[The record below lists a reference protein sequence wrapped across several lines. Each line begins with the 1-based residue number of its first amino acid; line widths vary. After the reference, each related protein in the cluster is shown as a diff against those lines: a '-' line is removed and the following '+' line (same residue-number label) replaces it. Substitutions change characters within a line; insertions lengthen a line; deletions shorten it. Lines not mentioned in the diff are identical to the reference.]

1 MLAYLHNEMIKDFR
15 FFDRM
20 NNEWGDGMISTLQQ
34 LRTPQENTSLRR
46 LAVAVA
52 QDAEVLLAVD
62 KAYRLG
68 LTTATLVGDEEKIRA
83 VAEENQIDLSGYQI
97 VHEADKVEACR
108 MAVKLV
114 RDGQA
119 DVVMK
124 GIVDTAIILKA
135 VLDKEIGLRDAPVLS
150 HVAVFEVPGY
160 DRLFYLAD
168 AAMNIAPDL
177 EAKKHILNNTVKV
190 AHALGNENPIAAC
203 LCAVEKVN
211 PKMQATLD
219 AAALVEANR
228 AGQIAGCTVM
238 GPLALDNAIS
248 PEAAKHKGITDP
260 NAGHADI
267 LLVPAIEVGN
277 VFYKS
282 MVFMAKAQ
290 NAGVIVGA
298 KAPIVLTSRADSD
311 ETKLNSIALA
321 LKIAANEK

>member
-1 MLAYLHNEMIKDFR
+1 MIR
-15 FFDRM
+15 SL
-20 NNEWGDGMISTLQQ
+20 ES
-34 LRTPQENTSLRR
+34 LRTSLGEQGRSK

-62 KAYRLG
+62 AAYKLG
-68 LTTATLVGDEEKIRA
+68 IASAILVGDEGEIRA
-83 VAEENQIDLSGYQI
+83 IAAKLDICLEHYEI

-108 MAVKLV
+108 KAVKLV
-114 RDGQA
+114 RDKEA

-124 GIVDTAIILKA
+124 GIVDTSVILKA
-135 VLDKEIGLRDAPVLS
+135 VLDKEIGLRMSPVLS

-160 DRLFYLAD
+160 DRLFYLSD

-177 EAKKHILNNTVKV
+177 EAKKHILMNTVQV

-228 AGQIAGCTVM
+228 NGEITGCTVI

-248 PEAAKHKGITDP
+248 VEAAHHKGITDP

-282 MVFMAKAQ
+282 MVFMARAK

-298 KAPIVLTSRADSD
+298 KAPVVLTSRADSD

-321 LKIAANEK
+321 LQIAAANR

>member
-1 MLAYLHNEMIKDFR
+1 MITSL
-15 FFDRM
+15 
-20 NNEWGDGMISTLQQ
+20 ES
-34 LRTPQENTSLRR
+34 LRTAPTGGKRSK

-62 KAYRLG
+62 AAYRLG
-68 LTTATLVGDEEKIRA
+68 IAGAILVGDGQEIRA
-83 VAEENQIDLSGYQI
+83 IAAKLNICVEPYTI
-97 VHEADKVEACR
+97 VDEADKVEACR
-108 MAVKLV
+108 KAVKLV
-114 RDGQA
+114 RDGEA

-124 GIVDTAIILKA
+124 GLVDTSIILKA
-135 VLDKEIGLRDAPVLS
+135 VLDKEIGLRQSPVLS

-160 DRLFYLAD
+160 DRLFYLTD

-177 EAKKHILNNTVKV
+177 EAKKHILRNAVQV
-190 AHALGNENPIAAC
+190 AHALGNENPIACA

-228 AGQIAGCTVM
+228 AGELTGCTVM

-248 PEAAKHKGITDP
+248 VEAAHHKGITDP
-260 NAGHADI
+260 HAGKADI

-282 MVFMAKAQ
+282 MVFMAKAK
-290 NAGVIVGA
+290 NAGMIVGA

-321 LKIAANEK
+321 LAVAAANK

>member
-1 MLAYLHNEMIKDFR
+1 MIR
-15 FFDRM
+15 SL
-20 NNEWGDGMISTLQQ
+20 ET
-34 LRTPQENTSLRR
+34 LRTCLSACGRSKI
-46 LAVAVA
+46 AVAVA

-62 KAYRLG
+62 AAYKMG
-68 LTTATLVGDEEKIRA
+68 IASAVLVGDETEIRR
-83 VAEENQIDLSGYQI
+83 VAGELGMDLGAYELL
-97 VHEADKVEACR
+97 HEADKNEACR
-108 MAVKLV
+108 KAVKLV
-114 RDGQA
+114 RDQQA

-124 GIVDTAIILKA
+124 GIVDTSVILKA
-135 VLDKEIGLRDAPVLS
+135 VLDKEIGLRQSPVLS

-160 DRLFYLAD
+160 DRLFYLTD

-177 EAKKHILNNTVKV
+177 ETKKHILRNAVQV
-190 AHALGNENPIAAC
+190 AHALGNPDPIAAC

-228 AGQIAGCTVM
+228 AGEITGCTVV
-238 GPLALDNAIS
+238 GPLALDNAVS
-248 PEAAKHKGITDP
+248 VEAARHKGITDP
-260 NAGHADI
+260 NAGRADI

-282 MVFMAKAQ
+282 LVFMSQAK

-298 KAPIVLTSRADSD
+298 KAPVVLTSRADSD

-321 LKIAANEK
+321 LQIAAANREKE

>member
-1 MLAYLHNEMIKDFR
+1 MIR
-15 FFDRM
+15 SL
-20 NNEWGDGMISTLQQ
+20 ET
-34 LRTPQENTSLRR
+34 LRTSLGELGRSKI
-46 LAVAVA
+46 AVAVA

-62 KAYRLG
+62 AAYKLG
-68 LTTATLVGDEEKIRA
+68 IASAVLVGDEAEIRA
-83 VAEENQIDLSGYQI
+83 IAEKLNIDLTNYEI
-97 VHEADKVEACR
+97 LHEADKVEACR
-108 MAVKLV
+108 KAVKLV
-114 RDGQA
+114 RDKEA

-124 GIVDTAIILKA
+124 GIVDTSVILKA
-135 VLDKEIGLRDAPVLS
+135 VLDKEIGLRQSPVLS

-160 DRLFYLAD
+160 DRLFYLTD
-168 AAMNIAPDL
+168 AAMNIAPDA
-177 EAKKHILNNTVKV
+177 ETKKHILNNAVKV

-219 AAALVEANR
+219 AAALVEANK
-228 AGQIAGCTVM
+228 AGEITGCTVI

-248 PEAAKHKGITDP
+248 VEAAHHKGITDP

-282 MVFMAKAQ
+282 MVFMARAK

-298 KAPIVLTSRADSD
+298 KAPVVLTSRADSD

-321 LKIAANEK
+321 LQIAAANK

>member
-1 MLAYLHNEMIKDFR
+1 MIR
-15 FFDRM
+15 SL
-20 NNEWGDGMISTLQQ
+20 ETL
-34 LRTPQENTSLRR
+34 RNSLGEQGRSK

-62 KAYRLG
+62 AAARLG
-68 LTTATLVGDEEKIRA
+68 IASAILVGDEGEIRA
-83 VAEENQIDLSGYQI
+83 IAEKLNISLEDYEI

-108 MAVKLV
+108 KAVKLV
-114 RDGQA
+114 RDKEA

-124 GIVDTAIILKA
+124 GIVDTSVILKA
-135 VLDKEIGLRDAPVLS
+135 VLDKEIGLRMSPVLS
-150 HVAVFEVPGY
+150 HVAVFEVPGF
-160 DRLFYLAD
+160 DRLFYLSD

-177 EAKKHILNNTVKV
+177 ETKKHILRNTVQV

-228 AGQIAGCTVM
+228 NGEIEGCTVI

-248 PEAAKHKGITDP
+248 VEAAHHKGITDP

-282 MVFMAKAQ
+282 MVFMARAK

-298 KAPIVLTSRADSD
+298 KAPVVLTSRADSD

-321 LKIAANEK
+321 LKIASANK

>member
-1 MLAYLHNEMIKDFR
+1 MIC
-15 FFDRM
+15 
-20 NNEWGDGMISTLQQ
+20 SLQQ
-34 LRTPQENTSLRR
+34 LRTPGENTGSKR

-62 KAYRLG
+62 KAHRLG
-68 LTTATLVGDEEKIRA
+68 IATATLVGDEAEIRSIA
-83 VAEENQIDLSGYQI
+83 AQLDIDLADYEI
-97 VHEADKVEACR
+97 VHESDKVEACR
-108 MAVKLV
+108 KAVKLV
-114 RDGQA
+114 RDKQA

-160 DRLFYLAD
+160 DRLFYLSD

-177 EAKKHILNNTVKV
+177 EAKKHILKNTVKV

-219 AAALVEANR
+219 AAALVEANK
-228 AGQIAGCTVM
+228 AGEIGGCTVI

-248 PEAAKHKGITDP
+248 VEAAHHKGITDP

-282 MVFMAKAQ
+282 MVFMAKAK

>member
-1 MLAYLHNEMIKDFR
+1 MIQSL
-15 FFDRM
+15 
-20 NNEWGDGMISTLQQ
+20 ES
-34 LRTPQENTSLRR
+34 LRTSLGGHRR
-46 LAVAVA
+46 SVLAVAVA

-62 KAYRLG
+62 AAYKLG
-68 LTTATLVGDEEKIRA
+68 IATAVLVGDEAEIRA
-83 VAEENQIDLSGYQI
+83 VAERLHISMDNYTI
-97 VHEADKVEACR
+97 VHEADKNEACR
-108 MAVKLV
+108 KAVKLV
-114 RDGQA
+114 RDKKA

-135 VLDKEIGLRDAPVLS
+135 VLDKEIGLRESPVLS

-160 DRLFYLAD
+160 DRLFYLTD
-168 AAMNIAPDL
+168 AAMNIAPDV
-177 EAKKHILNNTVKV
+177 EAKKHILRNAVKV
-190 AHALGNENPIAAC
+190 AHALGNENPVAAC

-219 AAALVEANR
+219 AAALVEANKN
-228 AGQIAGCTVM
+228 GEIGGCTVI

-248 PEAAKHKGITDP
+248 VEAAHHKGIADP

-282 MVFMAKAQ
+282 MVFMARAK

-298 KAPIVLTSRADSD
+298 KAPVVLTSRADSD

-321 LKIAANEK
+321 LRIAAANA

>member
-1 MLAYLHNEMIKDFR
+1 MI
-15 FFDRM
+15 
-20 NNEWGDGMISTLQQ
+20 
-34 LRTPQENTSLRR
+34 TSLEALRQAEAGGKR
-46 LAVAVA
+46 SLLAVAVA

-62 KAYRLG
+62 GAYNLG
-68 LTTATLVGDEEKIRA
+68 IAGAILVGNEEEIRA
-83 VAEENQIDLSGYQI
+83 IAEKLSIDLGRYT
-97 VHEADKVEACR
+97 VVNEPDKVEACR
-108 MAVKLV
+108 KAVKLV
-114 RDGQA
+114 RDGEA

-124 GIVDTAIILKA
+124 GLVDTSIILKA
-135 VLDKEIGLRDAPVLS
+135 VLDKEIGLRESPVLS

-160 DRLFYLAD
+160 DRLFYLTD

-177 EAKKHILNNTVKV
+177 EAKKHILRNSVKV
-190 AHALGNENPIAAC
+190 AHALGNDNPIACA

-219 AAALVEANR
+219 AAALVEANQ
-228 AGQIAGCTVM
+228 AGEIEGCTVI

-260 NAGHADI
+260 NAGKADI

-282 MVFMAKAQ
+282 MVFMARAK
-290 NAGVIVGA
+290 NAGMIVGA

-321 LKIAANEK
+321 LKVAAANK

>member
-1 MLAYLHNEMIKDFR
+1 MIR
-15 FFDRM
+15 SL
-20 NNEWGDGMISTLQQ
+20 ET
-34 LRTPQENTSLRR
+34 LRTSLSRQGCSKI
-46 LAVAVA
+46 AVAVA

-62 KAYRLG
+62 AAAKLG
-68 LTTATLVGDEEKIRA
+68 IATAILVGEESEIRTI
-83 VAEENQIDLSGYQI
+83 AEKLNIDLSGYEI
-97 VHEADKVEACR
+97 VHEADKNEACR
-108 MAVKLV
+108 KAVKLV
-114 RDGQA
+114 RDQVA

-124 GIVDTAIILKA
+124 GIVDTSVILKA
-135 VLDKEIGLRDAPVLS
+135 VLDKEIGLRMSPVLS

-160 DRLFYLAD
+160 DRLFYLTD
-168 AAMNIAPDL
+168 AAMNIAPDV
-177 EAKKHILNNTVKV
+177 EAKKHILKNAVQV

-219 AAALVEANR
+219 AAALVEANQN
-228 AGQIAGCTVM
+228 GEIDGCTVI

-248 PEAAKHKGITDP
+248 VEAAHHKGITDP

-282 MVFMAKAQ
+282 MVFMARAK

-298 KAPIVLTSRADSD
+298 KAPVVLTSRADSD

-321 LKIAANEK
+321 LQIAAANK

>member
-1 MLAYLHNEMIKDFR
+1 MIR
-15 FFDRM
+15 SL
-20 NNEWGDGMISTLQQ
+20 ETL
-34 LRTPQENTSLRR
+34 RNSLGEQGRSK

-62 KAYRLG
+62 AAARLG
-68 LTTATLVGDEEKIRA
+68 IASAILVGDEGEIRA
-83 VAEENQIDLSGYQI
+83 IAEKLNISLEDYEI

-108 MAVKLV
+108 KAVKLV
-114 RDGQA
+114 RDKEA

-124 GIVDTAIILKA
+124 GIVDTSVILKA
-135 VLDKEIGLRDAPVLS
+135 VLDKEIGLRMSPVLS
-150 HVAVFEVPGY
+150 HVAVFEVPGF
-160 DRLFYLAD
+160 DRLFYLSD

-177 EAKKHILNNTVKV
+177 ETKKHILRNTVQV

-219 AAALVEANR
+219 AAALVEANQN
-228 AGQIAGCTVM
+228 GEIEGCTVI

-248 PEAAKHKGITDP
+248 VEAAHHKGITDP

-282 MVFMAKAQ
+282 MVFMARAK

-298 KAPIVLTSRADSD
+298 KAPVVLTSRADSD

-321 LKIAANEK
+321 LKIASANK

>member
-1 MLAYLHNEMIKDFR
+1 MITSL
-15 FFDRM
+15 
-20 NNEWGDGMISTLQQ
+20 EA
-34 LRTPQENTSLRR
+34 LRTAPADGKRSL

-62 KAYRLG
+62 AAYSLG
-68 LTTATLVGDEEKIRA
+68 IAGAILVGDEAEIRQIAAKLA
-83 VAEENQIDLSGYQI
+83 VDLSKYTI
-97 VHEADKVEACR
+97 VDEPDKTLACR
-108 MAVKLV
+108 KAVKLV
-114 RDGQA
+114 RDGEA

-124 GIVDTAIILKA
+124 GLVDTSIILKA
-135 VLDKEIGLRDAPVLS
+135 VLDKEIGLRESPVLS

-160 DRLFYLAD
+160 DRLFYLTD

-177 EAKKHILNNTVKV
+177 EAKKHILRNCVKV
-190 AHALGNENPIAAC
+190 AHAMGNENPIAAA

-219 AAALVEANR
+219 AAALVEANQ
-228 AGQIAGCTVM
+228 AGEIDGCTVI

-248 PEAAKHKGITDP
+248 VEAAHHKGITDP
-260 NAGHADI
+260 NAGKADI

-282 MVFMAKAQ
+282 MVFMARAK
-290 NAGVIVGA
+290 NAGMIVGA

-321 LKIAANEK
+321 LKVAAANK

>member
-1 MLAYLHNEMIKDFR
+1 MI
-15 FFDRM
+15 
-20 NNEWGDGMISTLQQ
+20 
-34 LRTPQENTSLRR
+34 TSLETLRKTDGSGKR
-46 LAVAVA
+46 SLLAVAVA

-62 KAYRLG
+62 AAYELG
-68 LTTATLVGDEEKIRA
+68 IAGAILVGNAGEIREIA
-83 VAEENQIDLSGYQI
+83 ARLSISVDKYTI
-97 VHEADKVEACR
+97 VDEADKVEACR
-108 MAVKLV
+108 KAVKLV
-114 RDGQA
+114 RDGEA

-124 GIVDTAIILKA
+124 GLVDTSVILKA
-135 VLDKEIGLRDAPVLS
+135 VLDKEIGLRMSPVLS

-160 DRLFYLAD
+160 DRLFYLTD

-177 EAKKHILNNTVKV
+177 ETKKHILRNAVKV
-190 AHALGNENPIAAC
+190 AHALGNENPIACA

-219 AAALVEANR
+219 AAALVEANQS
-228 AGQIAGCTVM
+228 GEIDGCTVI

-248 PEAAKHKGITDP
+248 EEAAHHKGITDP
-260 NAGHADI
+260 NAGKADI

-282 MVFMAKAQ
+282 MVFMARAK
-290 NAGVIVGA
+290 NAGMIVGA

-321 LKIAANEK
+321 LKVAAANK

>member
-1 MLAYLHNEMIKDFR
+1 MIR
-15 FFDRM
+15 SL
-20 NNEWGDGMISTLQQ
+20 ET
-34 LRTPQENTSLRR
+34 LRTSLGERGCSKI
-46 LAVAVA
+46 AVAVA

-62 KAYRLG
+62 AAAKLG
-68 LTTATLVGDEEKIRA
+68 IATAVLVGEESEIRA
-83 VAEENQIDLSGYQI
+83 IAEKLNISLEGYEI

-108 MAVKLV
+108 KAVKLV
-114 RDGQA
+114 RDKQA

-124 GIVDTAIILKA
+124 GIVDTSVILKA
-135 VLDKEIGLRDAPVLS
+135 VLDKEIGLRQSPVLS

-160 DRLFYLAD
+160 DRLFYLTD
-168 AAMNIAPDL
+168 AAMNIAPDA
-177 EAKKHILNNTVKV
+177 ETKKHILRNAVKV

-219 AAALVEANR
+219 AAALVEANQ
-228 AGQIAGCTVM
+228 AGEIEGCTVI
-238 GPLALDNAIS
+238 GHLALDNAIS
-248 PEAAKHKGITDP
+248 VEAAHHKGITDP
-260 NAGHADI
+260 NAGKADI

-282 MVFMAKAQ
+282 MVFMARAK

-298 KAPIVLTSRADSD
+298 KAPVVLTSRADSD

-321 LKIAANEK
+321 LQIAAANN

>member
-1 MLAYLHNEMIKDFR
+1 MIR
-15 FFDRM
+15 SL
-20 NNEWGDGMISTLQQ
+20 EQ
-34 LRTPQENTSLRR
+34 LRISGENTSSSR

-52 QDAEVLLAVD
+52 QDEEVLLAVD
-62 KAYRLG
+62 KAHRLG
-68 LTTATLVGDEEKIRA
+68 IATATLVGDEREIRA
-83 VAEENQIDLSGYQI
+83 IAEKLHIDLSDYAI
-97 VHEADKVEACR
+97 VDEGDKVLACR
-108 MAVKLV
+108 TAVKLV
-114 RDGQA
+114 RDGKA

-177 EAKKHILNNTVKV
+177 EAKKHILKNTVRV

-228 AGQIAGCTVM
+228 AGEIDGCTVI

-248 PEAAKHKGITDP
+248 VEAAHHKGITDP

-282 MVFMAKAQ
+282 MVFMAKAK

-321 LKIAANEK
+321 LKIAAAKA

>member
-1 MLAYLHNEMIKDFR
+1 MIQSL
-15 FFDRM
+15 
-20 NNEWGDGMISTLQQ
+20 EQ
-34 LRTPQENTSLRR
+34 LRTPAANKPLSR

-62 KAYRLG
+62 GARRLG
-68 LTTATLVGDEEKIRA
+68 IATATLVGEEGEIRA
-83 VAEENQIDLSGYQI
+83 IAQARNIDLSAYEI
-97 VHEADKVEACR
+97 IHESDKVEACR
-108 MAVKLV
+108 KAVKLV
-114 RDGQA
+114 RDKQA

-135 VLDKEIGLRDAPVLS
+135 VLDKEIGLRQSPVLS
-150 HVAVFEVPGY
+150 HVAVFEVSGF
-160 DRLFYLAD
+160 DRLFYLTD

-177 EAKKHILNNTVKV
+177 ETKKHILRNAVTV
-190 AHALGNENPIAAC
+190 AHALGNDNPIAAA

-228 AGQIAGCTVM
+228 TGEIDGCTVI

-248 PEAAKHKGITDP
+248 VEAAHHKGITDP
-260 NAGHADI
+260 NAGKADI

-282 MVFMAKAQ
+282 MVFMARAK

-298 KAPIVLTSRADSD
+298 KAPVVLTSRADSD

-321 LKIAANEK
+321 LKIAAANER

>member
-1 MLAYLHNEMIKDFR
+1 MIR
-15 FFDRM
+15 SL
-20 NNEWGDGMISTLQQ
+20 ETL
-34 LRTPQENTSLRR
+34 RAVDSSSK

-52 QDAEVLLAVD
+52 QDAEVLLAVEGAR
-62 KAYRLG
+62 KLG
-68 LTTATLVGDEEKIRA
+68 IATAILVGDEPEIRA
-83 VAEENQIDLSGYQI
+83 IAAKLDICLDDYAI

-108 MAVKLV
+108 KAVKLV
-114 RDGQA
+114 LDKEA

-124 GIVDTAIILKA
+124 GLVDTSIILKA
-135 VLDKEIGLRDAPVLS
+135 VLDKEIGLRQSPVLS

-160 DRLFYLAD
+160 DRLFYLTD
-168 AAMNIAPDL
+168 AAMNIAPDA
-177 EAKKHILNNTVKV
+177 ETKKHILRNAVKV
-190 AHALGNENPIAAC
+190 AHALGNENPIACC

-219 AAALVEANR
+219 AAALVEANK
-228 AGQIAGCTVM
+228 AGEIEGCTVI

-248 PEAAKHKGITDP
+248 VEAAHHKGITDP
-260 NAGHADI
+260 NAGKADI

-282 MVFMAKAQ
+282 MVFMARAK

-298 KAPIVLTSRADSD
+298 KAPVVLTSRADSD

-321 LKIAANEK
+321 LQIAAANN

>member
-1 MLAYLHNEMIKDFR
+1 MIR
-15 FFDRM
+15 SL
-20 NNEWGDGMISTLQQ
+20 EQ
-34 LRTPQENTSLRR
+34 LRISGKNTCSSR

-62 KAYRLG
+62 KAHRLG
-68 LTTATLVGDEEKIRA
+68 IATATLVGEESEIRSIA
-83 VAEENQIDLSGYQI
+83 AQLNIDLADYEI
-97 VHEADKVEACR
+97 VQESDKVEACR
-108 MAVKLV
+108 KAVKLV
-114 RDGQA
+114 RDKQA

-160 DRLFYLAD
+160 DRLFYLSD
-168 AAMNIAPDL
+168 AAMNIAPDV
-177 EAKKHILNNTVKV
+177 EVKKHILKNTVKV

-219 AAALVEANR
+219 AAALVEANK
-228 AGQIAGCTVM
+228 AGEIDGCTVI

-248 PEAAKHKGITDP
+248 VEAAHHKGITDP

-282 MVFMAKAQ
+282 MVFMAKAK

-321 LKIAANEK
+321 LKIAAANEK

>member
-1 MLAYLHNEMIKDFR
+1 MIR
-15 FFDRM
+15 SL
-20 NNEWGDGMISTLQQ
+20 ETL
-34 LRTPQENTSLRR
+34 RAVDSSSK

-52 QDAEVLLAVD
+52 QDAEVLLAVEGAR
-62 KAYRLG
+62 KLG
-68 LTTATLVGDEEKIRA
+68 IATAILVGNEPEIRTIAEKL
-83 VAEENQIDLSGYQI
+83 EIDLANYEI
-97 VHEADKVEACR
+97 VHEEDKVESCR
-108 MAVKLV
+108 KAVKLV
-114 RDGQA
+114 RDKEA

-124 GIVDTAIILKA
+124 GLVDTSIILKA
-135 VLDKEIGLRDAPVLS
+135 VLDKEIGLRMSPVLS

-160 DRLFYLAD
+160 DRLFYLTD
-168 AAMNIAPDL
+168 AAMNIAPDV
-177 EAKKHILNNTVKV
+177 ETKKHILNNAVKV

-219 AAALVEANR
+219 AAALVEANQ
-228 AGQIAGCTVM
+228 AGEIPGCTVI

-248 PEAAKHKGITDP
+248 VEAAHHKGITDP

-282 MVFMAKAQ
+282 MVFMARAK

-298 KAPIVLTSRADSD
+298 KAPVVLTSRADSD

-321 LKIAANEK
+321 LKIAAANV

>member
-1 MLAYLHNEMIKDFR
+1 MIR
-15 FFDRM
+15 
-20 NNEWGDGMISTLQQ
+20 TLEQ
-34 LRTPQENTSLRR
+34 LRIPGTNNAPSR

-52 QDAEVLLAVD
+52 QDEEVLLAVD
-62 KAYRLG
+62 GARRIG
-68 LTTATLVGDEEKIRA
+68 LATAVLVGDEPQIR
-83 VAEENQIDLSGYQI
+83 QIAAKLNVDLSAYQI
-97 VHEADKVEACR
+97 LHEEDKVTACR
-108 MAVKLV
+108 TAVKLV
-114 RDGQA
+114 RDGAA

-135 VLDKEIGLRDAPVLS
+135 VLDKEIGLRDSPVLS
-150 HVAVFEVPGY
+150 HVAVFEVPGF
-160 DRLFYLAD
+160 DRLFYLSD

-177 EAKKHILNNTVKV
+177 ETKKHILKNTVKV
-190 AHALGNENPIAAC
+190 AHALGNDNPIAAA

-219 AAALVEANR
+219 AAALVEANQK
-228 AGQIAGCTVM
+228 GEISGCTVI

-248 PEAAKHKGITDP
+248 PEAAHHKGITDP

-282 MVFMAKAQ
+282 MVFMARAK

-298 KAPIVLTSRADSD
+298 KAPVVLTSRADSD

-321 LKIAANEK
+321 LKIAAAN

>member
-1 MLAYLHNEMIKDFR
+1 MIR
-15 FFDRM
+15 
-20 NNEWGDGMISTLQQ
+20 TLEQ
-34 LRTPQENTSLRR
+34 LRIPGANNAPSR

-52 QDAEVLLAVD
+52 QDEEVLLAVD
-62 KAYRLG
+62 AARRIG
-68 LTTATLVGDEEKIRA
+68 LATAVLVGDDPQIRQIAEKLK
-83 VAEENQIDLSGYQI
+83 IDLAAYQI
-97 VHEADKVEACR
+97 LHEEDKVEACHK
-108 MAVKLV
+108 AVKLV
-114 RDGQA
+114 RDKQA

-124 GIVDTAIILKA
+124 GIVDTSIILKA
-135 VLDKEIGLRDAPVLS
+135 VLDKEIGLRESPVLS
-150 HVAVFEVPGY
+150 HVAVFEVPGF

-177 EAKKHILNNTVKV
+177 ETKKHILKNTVKV
-190 AHALGNENPIAAC
+190 AHALGNENPIAAA

-219 AAALVEANR
+219 AAALVEANQK
-228 AGQIAGCTVM
+228 GEITGCTVM

-248 PEAAKHKGITDP
+248 PEAARHKGITDP

-282 MVFMAKAQ
+282 MVFMARAR

-298 KAPIVLTSRADSD
+298 KAPVVLTSRADSD

-321 LKIAANEK
+321 LKIAAAK

>member
-1 MLAYLHNEMIKDFR
+1 MIR
-15 FFDRM
+15 SL
-20 NNEWGDGMISTLQQ
+20 ET
-34 LRTPQENTSLRR
+34 LRTSLGQQGRSKI
-46 LAVAVA
+46 AVAVA

-62 KAYRLG
+62 AAYKLG
-68 LTTATLVGDEEKIRA
+68 IASAVLVGEESEIRA
-83 VAEENQIDLSGYQI
+83 IAEKLNIDLTNYEI
-97 VHEADKVEACR
+97 LHEADKNEACR
-108 MAVKLV
+108 KAVKLV
-114 RDGQA
+114 RDKDA

-124 GIVDTAIILKA
+124 GIVDTSVILKA
-135 VLDKEIGLRDAPVLS
+135 VLDKEIGLRMSPVLS

-160 DRLFYLAD
+160 DRLFYLTD
-168 AAMNIAPDL
+168 AAMNIAPDV
-177 EAKKHILNNTVKV
+177 EAKKHILKNAVQV

-219 AAALVEANR
+219 AAALVEANQN
-228 AGQIAGCTVM
+228 GEIDGCTVI

-248 PEAAKHKGITDP
+248 VEAAHHKGITDP

-282 MVFMAKAQ
+282 MVFMARAK

-298 KAPIVLTSRADSD
+298 KAPVVLTSRADSD

-321 LKIAANEK
+321 LQIAAANK

>member
-1 MLAYLHNEMIKDFR
+1 MIK
-15 FFDRM
+15 
-20 NNEWGDGMISTLQQ
+20 TLDE
-34 LRTPQENTSLRR
+34 LRNVSASSK

-62 KAYRLG
+62 GARKLG
-68 LTTATLVGDEEKIRA
+68 IASAILVGDEPQIRSI
-83 VAEENQIDLSGYQI
+83 AESLNIDPANYQI

-108 MAVKLV
+108 KAVKLV
-114 RDGQA
+114 RDKEA

-124 GIVDTAIILKA
+124 GLVDTSIILKA
-135 VLDKEIGLRDAPVLS
+135 VLDKEIGLRQSPVLS

-160 DRLFYLAD
+160 DRLFYLTD
-168 AAMNIAPDL
+168 AAMNIAPDM
-177 EAKKHILNNTVKV
+177 ETKKHIISNAVKV
-190 AHALGNENPIAAC
+190 AHALGNENPIVAA

-219 AAALVEANR
+219 AAALVEANQ
-228 AGQIAGCTVM
+228 AGQIPGCTVI

-248 PEAAKHKGITDP
+248 VEAAHHKGITDP

-282 MVFMAKAQ
+282 MVFMARAK

-298 KAPIVLTSRADSD
+298 KAPVVLTSRADSD

-321 LKIAANEK
+321 LQIAAANT